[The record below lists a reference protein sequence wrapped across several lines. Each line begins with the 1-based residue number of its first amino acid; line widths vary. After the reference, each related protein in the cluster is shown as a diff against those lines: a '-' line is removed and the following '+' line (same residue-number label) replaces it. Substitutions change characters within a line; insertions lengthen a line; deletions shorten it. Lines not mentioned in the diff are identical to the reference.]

1 MQLLLIRHAESENN
15 AKPVHARVCDPSI
28 TARGRLQADC
38 LGKWMSGL
46 AIDQLITSPF
56 LRTLETTRFVLQH
69 AHTAPRR
76 YPIAVWHDVFE
87 NGGCYHGHHEKN
99 FRGAEGLGREAIHSF
114 FRDISDQLPDREPPP
129 LTVDSEIQSDGW
141 WGGRDPESPDQMR
154 ARSRSVIERFE
165 NTFPQRPSHEPRS
178 LSTDPVVVLIAHADF
193 LREMLSLMLAG
204 TVAMESVGPI
214 PNTSVTSLQWSTT
227 GWKLDSLNSVTHL
240 PPRLVTGHQ
249 AMLS

>member
-46 AIDQLITSPF
+46 AIDQMITSPF
-56 LRTLETTRFVLQH
+56 LRTLETTRFVLKH
-69 AHTAPRR
+69 AHVAPRR
-76 YPIAVWHDVFE
+76 YPISVWHDVFE

-99 FRGAEGLGREAIHSF
+99 FRGAEGLGRKAIHSF
-114 FRDISDQLPDREPPP
+114 FQEIIEQFPDLEPPP
-129 LTVDSEIQSDGW
+129 LTVDNEIQDTGW
-141 WGGRDPESPDQMR
+141 WGGKDRETSDQMQ
-154 ARSRSVIERFE
+154 ARSRSVIRRFE
-165 NTFPQRPSHEPRS
+165 NTFAPHPNSEQGPHA
-178 LSTDPVVVLIAHADF
+178 TDPVVVLIAHADF
-193 LREMLSLMLAG
+193 LREMLSQMLAD
-204 TVAMESVGPI
+204 TVEMDSIGPI

-227 GWKLDSLNSVTHL
+227 GWKLNSLNSVTHL
-240 PPRLVTGHQ
+240 PPRLVTGHE